1 MITGDYHHTAI
12 AVASNVGMIQPEG
25 QVVVID
31 SVAQAWSASKAAS
44 LSSKVTQLAGAAVP
58 SRVRPCL
65 KHHDPTPADDAD
77 DSVQSSDQLHV
88 TQLPVSSQSSK
99 QMSRV
104 HFLYAEEEHR
114 QHQHD
119 EHEHTQCYDRYAQ
132 HVAGAIM
139 PPHLMPSGLSGH
151 AVAPAESPGRA
162 LPRCSGPH
170 VQQPCMVV
178 APAAPVLHTLQG
190 FTFLARSGDTLQ
202 PSQALSALA
211 EGRMQCAV
219 TGDALEHLLQL
230 PDLSVLET
238 VLRSAVVFSR
248 MQPHQKGQ
256 VMELLGLNGL
266 HQLYKGQ
273 PRFIPVCNNTSS
285 CLDIHACVCVHA
297 HVCACVC
304 L

>member
-31 SVAQAWSASKAAS
+31 SVAQAWSCSKPAS
-44 LSSKVTQLAGAAVP
+44 LRSKVTQLTSAAIP
-58 SRVRPCL
+58 SQLKTCL

-88 TQLPVSSQSSK
+88 IQLPVSSQSSK

-104 HFLYAEEEHR
+104 RFSCAEEEHR
-114 QHQHD
+114 QHQHN
-119 EHEHTQCYDRYAQ
+119 EHEQTQRFHEYAQ

-139 PPHLMPSGLSGH
+139 PPHLMPPQLPGH
-151 AVAPAESPGRA
+151 VAAPQPGRA

-170 VQQPCMVV
+170 VQQPCMFV
-178 APAAPVLHTLQG
+178 APVLHTLQG

-202 PSQALSALA
+202 PLQALNALA

-230 PDLSVLET
+230 SDLSVLET

-248 MQPHQKGQ
+248 MQPQQKGQ

-273 PRFIPVCNNTSS
+273 SRFIPVCNNS
-285 CLDIHACVCVHA
+285 
-297 HVCACVC
+297 
-304 L
+304 